1 MINGESSFAEKKK
14 RKVKVPFSSKAV
26 EMMVKYIYGIE
37 LEDYI
42 KSPVSTT
49 NLDVFLELIEIWGL
63 YCIENLDKAVA
74 EKIKQHV
81 NKENVFHIFSFA
93 HLHKTDDLKKICT
106 EEIISQF
113 SERAVLE
120 QKAINDFPEMGVEL
134 WRLFEDRK
142 NKSHENRGTSSEDN
156 MASSF
161 MVTKLFYPIDNWI
174 VSKT

>member
-37 LEDYI
+37 LEDYKTLDI
-42 KSPVSTT
+42 KSPVSTQ
-49 NLDVFLELIEIWGL
+49 NLDIFLELVEISGV
-63 YCIENLDKAVA
+63 YGIENLEKAAA

-81 NKENVFHIFSFA
+81 NKGNVFHIFSFA

-106 EEIISQF
+106 EEIISKF

-120 QKAINDFPEMGVEL
+120 QKAIIDFPEMAVEL

-142 NKSHENRGTSSEDN
+142 TKCHENRATSSEDN

-161 MVTKLFYPIDNWI
+161 KIKLII
-174 VSKT
+174 

>member
-42 KSPVSTT
+42 KSSVSTH

-63 YCIENLDKAVA
+63 YRIENLDKAVA

-106 EEIISQF
+106 EKIISKF

-120 QKAINDFPEMGVEL
+120 QKAIIDFPEMGVEL

-142 NKSHENRGTSSEDN
+142 NKSHENNRATSSEDN
-156 MASSF
+156 MASS
-161 MVTKLFYPIDNWI
+161 
-174 VSKT
+174 

>member
-37 LEDYI
+37 LEDYKTLDI
-42 KSPVSTT
+42 KSPVSTQ
-49 NLDVFLELIEIWGL
+49 NLDIFLELIEISGV
-63 YCIENLDKAVA
+63 YGIENLEKAAA

-81 NKENVFHIFSFA
+81 NKENVFQIFSFA

-106 EEIISQF
+106 DEIISKF
-113 SERAVLE
+113 SERAVLDQE
-120 QKAINDFPEMGVEL
+120 AIINFPEMALEL
-134 WRLFEDRK
+134 WQLFEDIK
-142 NKSHENRGTSSEDN
+142 KISHKNRGTSSEDN

-161 MVTKLFYPIDNWI
+161 IIIKSFMII
-174 VSKT
+174 